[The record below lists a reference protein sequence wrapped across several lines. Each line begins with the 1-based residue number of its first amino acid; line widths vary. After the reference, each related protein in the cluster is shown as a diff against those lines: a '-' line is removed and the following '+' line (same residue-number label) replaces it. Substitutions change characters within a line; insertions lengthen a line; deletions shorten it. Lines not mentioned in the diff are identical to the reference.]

1 MREIILI
8 TGGTGFVG
16 GHLLAFLQQVHPQA
30 KLVLTSH
37 RAHQRQDGVEVRV
50 VDLDSA
56 KAVSDLLEQVSP
68 TQIYHL
74 AAIANVGESFRHPNK
89 VVENNFRLT
98 LNLLEALRAQVKPAR
113 TLFVSS
119 SDLYAPSLQPLSEQ
133 ALISPGSPYAAS
145 KAIQDALAISY
156 AKSFSLPIVIARPF
170 NHIGPG
176 QKVGFVVADFA
187 QMIVE
192 AERNPQI
199 NQLKVGNLTSA
210 RDFTDVRD
218 VVAAYHLLM
227 QQGKVGEI
235 YNVGSGKAVEIGKI
249 LDQLLALANK
259 SLQKVIDREKLRP
272 VDNPTVQ
279 ADIGKI
285 KALGWLPKIPLAQT
299 LADVLESS
307 RQAFARAA

>member
-1 MREIILI
+1 M
-8 TGGTGFVG
+8 
-16 GHLLAFLQQVHPQA
+16 
-30 KLVLTSH
+30 
-37 RAHQRQDGVEVRV
+37 
-50 VDLDSA
+50 
-56 KAVSDLLEQVSP
+56 
-68 TQIYHL
+68 
-74 AAIANVGESFRHPNK
+74 
-89 VVENNFRLT
+89 
-98 LNLLEALRAQVKPAR
+98 
-113 TLFVSS
+113 
-119 SDLYAPSLQPLSEQ
+119 
-133 ALISPGSPYAAS
+133 
-145 KAIQDALAISY
+145 AISY

-176 QKVGFVVADFA
+176 QKPGFVVADFA
-187 QMIVE
+187 QMIAE
-192 AERNPQI
+192 AEKNPQI

-218 VVAAYHLLM
+218 VVVAYHLLM

-249 LDQLLALANK
+249 LDQLLALAHK
-259 SLQKVIDREKLRP
+259 SLQKISDREKLRP
-272 VDNPTVQ
+272 VDNPMVQ

>member
-37 RAHQRQDGVEVRV
+37 RPHQRQDGIEVRV

-192 AERNPQI
+192 AEKNPQI

-249 LDQLLALANK
+249 LDQLLALAHK

-272 VDNPTVQ
+272 VDNPMVQ

-299 LADVLESS
+299 LADTLESS